1 MTRREKLIAGFLLF
15 QASAGLITFASTAV
29 AQGGLPWSLA
39 VLIPPIIAAAVAGVG
54 AFQRRRWAWPLAAL
68 VFAVQLLS
76 FKTPW
81 FFYSVWLGIHLAIAF
96 GWIGS
101 GQVGI
106 NLVAVAMLV
115 LLAARGRTPNN
126 SSKPTPLRG
135 AA

>member
-1 MTRREKLIAGFLLF
+1 
-15 QASAGLITFASTAV
+15 
-29 AQGGLPWSLA
+29 
-39 VLIPPIIAAAVAGVG
+39 
-54 AFQRRRWAWPLAAL
+54 
-68 VFAVQLLS
+68 VQLLS
-76 FKTPW
+76 FQTPW

-106 NLVAVAMLV
+106 NLVAVAMLA

-126 SSKPTPLRG
+126 SSKPTPRRG